1 LGGRGTGTAGLEKAA
16 EYLTQQFI
24 KAGLK
29 PLNNSFRQT
38 FTVTKNAV
46 LGKKNALTCD
56 GCGSDTE
63 LLVSRDFVP
72 FNFSAS
78 GTVSG
83 NMVFAGYGITA
94 HEYGYDDYAGI
105 DARGRIVVIL
115 RHEPQEY
122 EAASPF
128 EGRVY
133 TEHSQLYKKALTA
146 QAHGAAAILFVNDTA
161 SHSGGTA
168 VEPFSSLVGPG
179 NPGIPFVNVHS
190 DEVEKWFTQAGRNFQ
205 EVQISIDKQLQ
216 PASFLFPDAMR
227 VTLTADVSSRQ
238 HSVSNVIGYWPG
250 TTSEY
255 VIAGAH
261 YDHLG
266 LGEQYSMAPDQS
278 GTIHPGADD
287 NASGAGGVAALA
299 RWFGS
304 QPKMRR
310 GVLFIAFA
318 GEEIGLLGSTHYT
331 THPLLPL
338 GDAVAMI
345 NMDMIGRLRDR
356 KLMIGGI
363 SSAQSLSG
371 LLSAVGHDHPLV
383 LDMDE
388 KAVYGSSDHTA
399 FRAQQI
405 PSLFFFTG
413 LHGDYHRPSDTAD
426 RIELTGITHVV
437 EFAGAVVRELAQR
450 PDRIRPFTH
459 LLPSQ

>member
-1 LGGRGTGTAGLEKAA
+1 
-16 EYLTQQFI
+16 
-24 KAGLK
+24 
-29 PLNNSFRQT
+29 
-38 FTVTKNAV
+38 
-46 LGKKNALTCD
+46 
-56 GCGSDTE
+56 
-63 LLVSRDFVP
+63 
-72 FNFSAS
+72 
-78 GTVSG
+78 
-83 NMVFAGYGITA
+83 
-94 HEYGYDDYAGI
+94 
-105 DARGRIVVIL
+105 
-115 RHEPQEY
+115 
-122 EAASPF
+122 
-128 EGRVY
+128 
-133 TEHSQLYKKALTA
+133 
-146 QAHGAAAILFVNDTA
+146 
-161 SHSGGTA
+161 
-168 VEPFSSLVGPG
+168 
-179 NPGIPFVNVHS
+179 
-190 DEVEKWFTQAGRNFQ
+190 
-205 EVQISIDKQLQ
+205 
-216 PASFLFPDAMR
+216 MR
-227 VTLTADVSSRQ
+227 LTLTADLSSSQ
-238 HSVSNVIGYWPG
+238 HTVSNVVGYWPG

-255 VIAGAH
+255 VVAGAH

-266 LGEQYSMAPDQS
+266 LGEQYSMAPDQN

-356 KLMIGGI
+356 KLVIGGV
-363 SSAQSLSG
+363 SSAQGLSG
-371 LLSAVGHDHPLV
+371 LVAAVGHDHPLV

-413 LHGDYHRPSDTAD
+413 LHADYHRPSDTAD
-426 RIELTGITHVV
+426 RIEHTGITHVV
-437 EFAGAVVRELAQR
+437 EFAGAVIRELAQR
-450 PDRIRPFTH
+450 PDRLQPYSH